1 MDIVYPLGT
10 GSVWE
15 NNELRYSLRAV
26 AENVKDLRNVWVV
39 GERPDWL
46 TNVRYLPVKD
56 CFDRPTKNTFHKLQ
70 SVCREADL
78 SDDFLWLNDD
88 FFIIKPTEAATFPY
102 YYKGVLPSGIR
113 KSRLLAIESPVN
125 TVNYLQFHKLTMLDY
140 RVHCPIRFNKQKVLD
155 LPVAENEFGVV
166 NTRAVYGN
174 YYKVGGIE
182 HKEVLLAPS
191 RSVPQI
197 EHYLADK
204 DWFSI
209 MSLTGKYW
217 NFRKYIE
224 QRFPNPSP
232 FEKS

>member
-10 GSVWE
+10 GSVWL

-26 AENVKDLRNVWVV
+26 AENVKDLQNVWVI

-56 CFDRPTKNTFHKLQ
+56 CFDKPTKNTFHKLQ
-70 SVCREADL
+70 SVCHEPDL
-78 SDDFLWLNDD
+78 SENFLWLNDD
-88 FFIIKPTEAATFPY
+88 FFILKPTLAAEFPY
-102 YYKGVLPSGIR
+102 FYKGVLPIGIR

-140 RVHCPIRFNKQKVLD
+140 RVHCPIRFNKQKVLE

-182 HKEVLLAPS
+182 HKENFFPVHGTPAELHKWADS
-191 RSVPQI
+191 R
-197 EHYLADK
+197 
-204 DWFSI
+204 DWASI
-209 MSLTGKYW
+209 LSLTARQWG
-217 NFRKYIE
+217 FRKFMSE
-224 QRFPNPSP
+224 RFPNPSR
-232 FEKS
+232 FEK